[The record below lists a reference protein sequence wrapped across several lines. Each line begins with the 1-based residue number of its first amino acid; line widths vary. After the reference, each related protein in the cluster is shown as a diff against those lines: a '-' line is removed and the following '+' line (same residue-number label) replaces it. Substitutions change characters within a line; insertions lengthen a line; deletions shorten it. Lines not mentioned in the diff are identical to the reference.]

1 MLKLSEERKNPI
13 FDFYIPV
20 VYIGIC
26 KHFWAYNKIII
37 IFNEIDFMSRNLI
50 HKNQLLETF
59 VKTFA
64 KHLITS
70 MEKLECVNY

>member
-1 MLKLSEERKNPI
+1 MNYY
-13 FDFYIPV
+13 F
-20 VYIGIC
+20 
-26 KHFWAYNKIII
+26 
-37 IFNEIDFMSRNLI
+37 FNEIDFMSRNLI